1 MKRLKIIFGV
11 VIVLGITIAV
21 LLSNKSR
28 MQARSKNDEIKFLPV
43 SVVDVGKQKLSETL
57 SLVGTITANNDVA
70 IAAETQ
76 GKVIAVRAQIGDY
89 VKAGA
94 IIVQL
99 DDELKRAAYATAEVN
114 YQKIKKDLERYETLM
129 KDNSVSDA
137 QLEGAKLAFKSAEAQ
152 YIIAKRQYNDTKI
165 KSPISGIITARPVD
179 IGSNVQINSIVA
191 NVVDISK
198 LKVRLNVSEEDAF
211 RLKAGDKI
219 AVSTEVYPGE
229 AFEGKITSIS
239 SKADDAHTYPV
250 EVILPNN
257 GKHPLKA
264 GMFGRITFVSV
275 KDNESLTIP
284 REALLGSMKN
294 AQVFVVEN
302 GIAKLRNIV
311 VGSKVGTNLEVL
323 TGITLGESIVVNGQ
337 NNLKD
342 NVAVNVVK

>member
-1 MKRLKIIFGV
+1 
-11 VIVLGITIAV
+11 
-21 LLSNKSR
+21 

-76 GKVIAVRAQIGDY
+76 GKVIAVRAQIGNY

-94 IIVQL
+94 VIVQL
-99 DDELKRAAYATAEVN
+99 DDELKQAAYATAEVN
-114 YQKIKKDLERYETLM
+114 YQKAKKDLERYETLI
-129 KDNSVSDA
+129 KDNSVSNA
-137 QLEGAKLAFKSAEAQ
+137 QLEGARLAFKSAEAQ
-152 YIIAKRQYNDTKI
+152 YIVAKRQYNDAKI
-165 KSPISGIITARPVD
+165 KSPIAGIVTARLVD
-179 IGSNVQINSIVA
+179 IGSNVQMNSIIA

-198 LKVRLNVSEEDAF
+198 LKVRLNVSERDAF
-211 RLKAGDKI
+211 RLKVGGSVT
-219 AVSTEVYPGE
+219 VSTEVYPGE
-229 AFEGKITSIS
+229 AFEGKIASIS

-257 GKHPLKA
+257 GKHPLRA
-264 GMFGRITFVSV
+264 GMFGRITFLSV

-302 GIAKLRNIV
+302 GIAKLRKVII
-311 VGSKVGTNLEVL
+311 GSEVGTNLEVL
-323 TGITLGESIVVNGQ
+323 SGLTLGESIVVNGQ